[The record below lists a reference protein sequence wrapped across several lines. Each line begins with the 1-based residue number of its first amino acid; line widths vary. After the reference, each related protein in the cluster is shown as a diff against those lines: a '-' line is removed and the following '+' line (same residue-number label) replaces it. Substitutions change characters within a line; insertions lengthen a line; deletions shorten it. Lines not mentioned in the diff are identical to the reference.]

1 MKILLD
7 VKDHKAPFMIEL
19 LKSFS
24 FVKAQTIS
32 DEKAILIKEIKKGVE
47 NLNLVRE
54 GKLKPQSARSLLDE
68 L

>member
-32 DEKAILIKEIKKGVE
+32 DEKALLIKEIRESVE
-47 NLNLVRE
+47 NLNRVRE
-54 GKLKPQSARSLLDE
+54 GKLKSQSARSLLDE

>member
-32 DEKAILIKEIKKGVE
+32 DEKALLIKEIRESVE

-54 GKLKPQSARSLLDE
+54 GKMKSQSARSLLDE

>member
-7 VKDHKAPFMIEL
+7 VKDHKAHFMIEL

-32 DEKAILIKEIKKGVE
+32 DEKALLIKEIREGIE

-54 GKLKPQSARSLLDE
+54 GKIKSQSARSLLDE